1 MCERGMTF
9 LKISVYKK
17 IDLYIQI
24 FKQMYIQIL
33 KVNKQR
39 HKLNLTL
46 F

>member
-1 MCERGMTF
+1 MCERCVEY
-9 LKISVYKK
+9 LKNSVYKK